1 MPELER
7 GSVRP
12 ASDDYALDAEYENRG
27 KLGPCPGCGDA
38 PDHRVDDTK
47 CVENRV
53 VAVRKARAAQEALL
67 ALERR
72 ERRLNDLMVD

>member
-1 MPELER
+1 MTDLER
-7 GSVRP
+7 GHVRP
-12 ASDDYALDAEYENRG
+12 ASDDYSLLAERG

-53 VAVRKARAAQEALL
+53 LAVRKAREAQAALL
-67 ALERR
+67 ALERA
-72 ERRLNDLMVD
+72 ERGLNDLMVD